1 MVKAGEDSTCHLLKV
16 SQPWLD
22 ATPYTEIIL
31 PNIWYV
37 VTVICAKKRQT
48 PVEKTHQYTHVKIGT
63 NSLPIG
69 QM

>member
-37 VTVICAKKRQT
+37 VTVICANKQLTT
-48 PVEKTHQYTHVKIGT
+48 PVKIPQSTHVKIGQD
-63 NSLPIG
+63 NLPIG
-69 QM
+69 LM